1 MPLTAPRFVKNQRL
15 QKASNNQP
23 PLSMGETSKGVRD
36 LQQAL
41 IDLGFDMPI
50 STHRGSKP
58 PDGIFGNETKSKLIA
73 FQKKQGLV
81 ADGVAGKHTLEQLDK
96 IFLANDPFFTDP
108 TLARLQLLHQMTGPE
123 SSRPFGW
130 TTDRKDLGKA

>member
-1 MPLTAPRFVKNQRL
+1 MALTAPRFVKNQRL
-15 QKASNNQP
+15 QKACENTP
-23 PLSMGETSKGVRD
+23 PLSAGEASKGVRD

-58 PDGIFGNETKSKLIA
+58 PDGIFGNETKAKLIA

-81 ADGVAGKHTLEQLDK
+81 ADGIAGKHTLEQLDK